1 MKIAASFLS
10 MKENRMQEL
19 DQTTIDYMHVDVMD
33 GIFVPEMSISN
44 EEMALKLKDVTK
56 PLDIHLMVKDVIS
69 YIDFYKDLNPH
80 NITFHYEAVRDNV
93 MEVINYLKKLN
104 IKVGLAINP
113 GTPIDSILSFLDQV
127 DYILI
132 MSVYPG
138 RGGQEFIRE
147 TEQKVNRLNNV
158 RKIISFAFKIEV
170 DGGINDNTIE
180 KIAAADIAVAGNFI
194 TSATD
199 YQKQVSILKGD
210 ITC

>member
-1 MKIAASFLS
+1 MKISASFLS
-10 MKENRMQEL
+10 MKEDRMQEL

-33 GIFVPEMSISN
+33 GIFVAEKSLSN
-44 EEMALKLKDVTK
+44 EEMALKLRNVTK
-56 PLDIHLMVKDVIS
+56 PLDIHLMVKDIKS

-80 NITFHYEAVRDNV
+80 NITFHYEASRENT
-93 MEVINYLKKLN
+93 MEIINYLRKLN

-138 RGGQEFIRE
+138 RGGQEFIRD
-147 TEQKVNRLNNV
+147 TEEKVKRLSHV
-158 RKIISFAFKIEV
+158 RRIISFTFKIEV
-170 DGGINDNTIE
+170 DGGINDRTIGS
-180 KIAAADIAVAGNFI
+180 ISDADIAVAGNYI
-194 TSATD
+194 TSASN
-199 YQKQVSILKGD
+199 YQEQVNILKGD

>member
-10 MKENRMQEL
+10 MKEDRMQEL
-19 DQTTIDYMHVDVMD
+19 DQTTVDYMHVDVMD
-33 GIFVPEMSISN
+33 GIFVPEVSISN

-147 TEQKVNRLNNV
+147 TEQKVNRLNHV
-158 RKIISFAFKIEV
+158 RKIISFTFKIEV
-170 DGGINDNTIE
+170 DGGINDKTIE
-180 KIAAADIAVAGNFI
+180 KISAADIAVAGNYI
-194 TSATD
+194 TSADD
-199 YQKQVSILKGD
+199 YQKQVSTLKGD

>member
-33 GIFVPEMSISN
+33 GIFVPEVSISN

-56 PLDIHLMVKDVIS
+56 PLDIHLMVKDVIN

-80 NITFHYEAVRDNV
+80 HITFHYEAVRDNV

-138 RGGQEFIRE
+138 RGGQEFILE

-158 RKIISFAFKIEV
+158 RKIISFTFKIEV
-170 DGGINDNTIE
+170 DGGINDKTIE
-180 KIAAADIAVAGNFI
+180 KISAADIAVAGNFI

-199 YQKQVSILKGD
+199 YQKQVSTLKGD

>member
-158 RKIISFAFKIEV
+158 RKIISFTFKIEV

-180 KIAAADIAVAGNFI
+180 KISAADIAVAGNFI